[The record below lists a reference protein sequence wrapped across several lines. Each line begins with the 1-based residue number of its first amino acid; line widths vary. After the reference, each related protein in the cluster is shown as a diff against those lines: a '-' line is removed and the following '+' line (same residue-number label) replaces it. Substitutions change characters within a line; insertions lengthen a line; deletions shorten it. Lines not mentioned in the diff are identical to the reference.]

1 MKAPGNKLSLDCD
14 IWCGTLSR
22 VKARLAK
29 DFFFESAQTLPLAP
43 AGHKC
48 RGMHGH
54 SFKLEI
60 VVEGEVDPETGWVY
74 DHARISR
81 AVDPLLELLDHKY
94 LNEVPGLEN
103 PTIELMGAWFWEKLS
118 PQLPG
123 LAEIVIHET
132 PTARCI
138 FRGE

>member
-1 MKAPGNKLSLDCD
+1 MGTPRPGRIS
-14 IWCGTLSR
+14 GG

-29 DFFFESAQTLPLAP
+29 DYFFESAQTLPHVP

-48 RGMHGH
+48 GGMHGH

-60 VVEGEVDPETGWVY
+60 IVEGEVNPATGWVY
-74 DHARISR
+74 DHAEISR
-81 AVDPLLELLDHKY
+81 AVEPLVTLLDHRY
-94 LNEVPGLEN
+94 LNEIPGLEN
-103 PTIELMGAWFWEKLS
+103 PTIELMAGWFWQKLA

-123 LAEIVIHET
+123 LAEIIIHET

-138 FRGE
+138 YRGE